1 VGQAKDQEKSQRQK
15 LGMMRQMLKNA
26 EMIPG
31 WEDKAEVIREEI
43 KEQLALSNLECGVS
57 KEQQAAIFLQQ
68 LQWKEKEKKKFKE
81 AMIYHQNKA
90 ETNTK
95 EYQKRKMDIKT
106 LYAEL
111 EILGWNQV
119 ISDDDG
125 EGSVDSRDAAAYMA
139 ANASMVRRADRARE
153 TAEETRERRARFRRG
168 PVPVVEISD
177 DEEMGAPHMGLR
189 AGLPVPAQEAQGAE
203 PAPNQGAPG
212 LIQQELAQEV

>member
-1 VGQAKDQEKSQRQK
+1 
-15 LGMMRQMLKNA
+15 MMRQMLKNA

-43 KEQLALSNLECGVS
+43 KEQLALSNLECGVT
-57 KEQQAAIFLQQ
+57 KEQQAAIYLQQ
-68 LQWKEKEKKKFKE
+68 LEWKDKEKKQYKE

-90 ETNTK
+90 DFNTK
-95 EYQKRKMDIKT
+95 EYQKRRMEIRT

-111 EILGWNQV
+111 ETLGWNQV

-139 ANASMVRRADRARE
+139 ANASMVRRANRARE

-177 DEEMGAPHMGLR
+177 DEEMGAPHMGQR
-189 AGLPVPAQEAQGAE
+189 AGLPAPAQEVQGAE

-212 LIQQELAQEV
+212 LMQQEQQPAQGAQPPAL